1 MSWKRI
7 GFASILTVGLNGV
20 IGAAG
25 TLTPPNVP
33 TDIAVPAGHKLILV
47 GHAVGTQNY
56 ICAPAATPTGVD
68 WFFIGPQATLFD
80 ASGQQIT
87 THFLSRNPFKNDA
100 LQATWQHS
108 RDTSAVWAK
117 KFRGSTRS
125 GLRCAGCDRVVAA
138 GEDWRPSRPV
148 RRPEARDD
156 HAHPACAHSRGSR
169 AAGGRVHGVDGQHQ
183 KIRALRGRL
192 LLLRVAARLLHSAH
206 EHRNELTPVDDRCD
220 ARRA

>member
-56 ICAPAATPTGVD
+56 ICAPAATPTGVA

-87 THFLSRNPFKNDA
+87 THFLSRNPFQNDA

-108 RDTSAVWAK
+108 GDTSAVWAK
-117 KFRGSTRS
+117 KFRGSTDPAYVAPGAIEWLLLERTGAQVGPFG
-125 GLRCAGCDRVVAA
+125 GLKLATTTLIQ
-138 GEDWRPSRPV
+138 
-148 RRPEARDD
+148 
-156 HAHPACAHSRGSR
+156 
-169 AAGGRVHGVDGQHQ
+169 RVHTVGGV
-183 KIRALRGRL
+183 APP
-192 LLLRVAARLLHSAH
+192 AAECTVSTVNTRKFVPYEADYYFY
-206 EHRNELTPVDDRCD
+206 E
-220 ARRA
+220 

>member
-56 ICAPAATPTGVD
+56 ICAPAATSTGLA
-68 WFFIGPQATLFD
+68 WFFIGPQATLVD

-87 THFLSRNPFKNDA
+87 THFLSRNPSQNNA

-117 KFRGSTRS
+117 KFRGSTDP
-125 GLRCAGCDRVVAA
+125 AYVAPGA
-138 GEDWRPSRPV
+138 IEWLLLEMTGAQVGPF
-148 RRPEARDD
+148 
-156 HAHPACAHSRGSR
+156 
-169 AAGGRVHGVDGQHQ
+169 GGRKLATTTLIQRVHTVGGV
-183 KIRALRGRL
+183 APP
-192 LLLRVAARLLHSAH
+192 AAECTVSTVNTRKFVPYEADYYFY
-206 EHRNELTPVDDRCD
+206 E
-220 ARRA
+220 